1 CVFSLCG
8 DALLV
13 VLILFLVPRPATY
26 DVCTLSLHDAL
37 PIFNMVEAGAKE
49 VSEETMLE
57 GILFGHKEIQRLVEF
72 QEAIIDEIQP
82 EKSPYEPVEVEQSL
96 EEDVIQKAEALD
108 LNGAIRTEEKQQR
121 DINITAVKD
130 EVLAHFTN
138 EEDPDNEEVLKDV
151 SKILDT
157 LVKDEVRRLIT
168 EDKVR
173 PDGRK
178 PEEIRPLA
186 SEVGLLPRAH
196 GSGLFTRGQT

>member
-1 CVFSLCG
+1 
-8 DALLV
+8 
-13 VLILFLVPRPATY
+13 
-26 DVCTLSLHDAL
+26 
-37 PIFNMVEAGAKE
+37 
-49 VSEETMLE
+49 
-57 GILFGHKEIQRLVEF
+57 
-72 QEAIIDEIQP
+72 
-82 EKSPYEPVEVEQSL
+82 
-96 EEDVIQKAEALD
+96 
-108 LNGAIRTEEKQQR
+108 EEKQQR

-138 EEDPDNEEVLKDV
+138 EEEPDNEEVLKDV

-196 GSGLFTRGQT
+196 GSGLFT